1 MTLQIR
7 DATPADAML
16 LNALGYRIYRAH
28 FEQKVMELRLY
39 VHGDN
44 GLAIRAYER
53 CGFTE
58 SPYTIMKVDL

>member
-7 DATPADAML
+7 EATLADAML
-16 LNALGYRIYRAH
+16 LNMLDYRIYRAH
-28 FEQKVMELRLY
+28 FEQKALELRLY

-44 GLAIRAYER
+44 GHAIRAYER

-58 SPYTIMKVDL
+58 TPYAMMKVGL